1 MLNSLS
7 QRPIYAAVSSAVN
20 KYESK
25 NDDVKRGVQF
35 PTSIPDNLTA
45 FFSFVL
51 HDSGIFWV
59 RDFST
64 LGRTE

>member
-1 MLNSLS
+1 MLNSPS
-7 QRPIYAAVSSAVN
+7 QRPTYAAVSSAVN

-25 NDDVKRGVQF
+25 NNDVKRDVQF
-35 PTSIPDNLTA
+35 PTSIPDNPTT

-51 HDSGIFWV
+51 HDSGIFWI